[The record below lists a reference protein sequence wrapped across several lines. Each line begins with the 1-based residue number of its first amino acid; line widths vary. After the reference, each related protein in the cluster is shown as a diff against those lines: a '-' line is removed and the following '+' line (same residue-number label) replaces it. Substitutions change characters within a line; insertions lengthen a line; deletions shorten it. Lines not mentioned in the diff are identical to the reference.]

1 MAGIPKVTISFDADL
16 DKLKKGTA
24 DAQKEVQSFGDKVAD
39 FGVKAAKAFAI
50 AAAAAAVYAIKL
62 GVEGVKA
69 AIADEA
75 AQVKLA
81 TALKNVTGATDEQI
95 SANEKF
101 IKTLSLQTAIA
112 DDQLRP
118 AMQRLVNAT
127 HDVGSAQNLLDL
139 ATRVSVNSGKELET
153 VTNALAKAHEGNT
166 TALGKLGLGI
176 SAAELKGLSYTEMIA
191 KLNALY
197 PDLGA
202 NADTVAFKFK
212 LFQNAVN
219 EAKETVGAAM
229 LPALQK
235 LMAFV
240 ATTVIPTMN
249 AFVAGLTGDTGAVN
263 GMNKT
268 EKSAYNLGVTVKDMA
283 KQFADMFAVFDGKG
297 QSSMNGLLNIM
308 KALATTANIIVT
320 IIKELIGFIIEMANQ
335 VIRFLNLFGAGI
347 EKIPQISGTAFD
359 KMNAQTATVLGTSG
373 GGYNQRLNTPV
384 TSGLGLG
391 GAGTGSG
398 GGSGT
403 GTGTGSGGGGF
414 STSAATSTTDLVS
427 KLTDVQSKIGEITFL
442 YQTGAISKS
451 AASSQL
457 AAQQKQFDILTKQAD
472 ALARSQEITTGGMG
486 AMATDEAA
494 ANSISVTNYFGI
506 VGDPEATA
514 GVIVNNLNES
524 LARGGVATS
533 LAARLAAAS

>member
-24 DAQKEVQSFGDKVAD
+24 DAQKEVQTFGDKITD
-39 FGVKAAKAFAI
+39 FGIKASKAFAL
-50 AAAAAAVYAIKL
+50 AAVAAGAYAIKL
-62 GVEGVKA
+62 GIDGVKA
-69 AIADEA
+69 AVADEA

-81 TALKNVTGATDEQI
+81 TALKNVTGATDQQI

-176 SAAELKGLSYTEMIA
+176 SAAELKGLSYTDMIA
-191 KLNALY
+191 KLNAIY

-219 EAKETVGAAM
+219 EAKETVGAAL
-229 LPALQK
+229 LPTLQK
-235 LMAFV
+235 LMSFV
-240 ATTVIPTMN
+240 STVAVPAMN
-249 AFVAGLTGDTGAVN
+249 AFVAGLTGDTGASK
-263 GMNKT
+263 GLNKT
-268 EKSAYNLGVTVKDMA
+268 EKSAYDLGVTIRDMG
-283 KQFADMFAVFDGKG
+283 KSFADVFAVFDGKG

-308 KALATTANIIVT
+308 KALATTANVIVT

-347 EKIPQISGTAFD
+347 EKIPQISGSAFD
-359 KMNAQTATVLGTSG
+359 KMNAQTASILGSSVISG
-373 GGYNQRLNTPV
+373 AQAQRLNTPV
-384 TSGLGLG
+384 TTGGGGGGG
-391 GAGTGSG
+391 GAGGLSALG
-398 GGSGT
+398 GG
-403 GTGTGSGGGGF
+403 GGAAGGF
-414 STSAATSTTDLVS
+414 STSAAKSMTDLVD
-427 KLTDVQSKIGEITFL
+427 KLQTVSSTIGEISFL
-442 YQTGAISKS
+442 YESGAISKS
-451 AASSQL
+451 SASAQL
-457 AAQQKQFDILTKQAD
+457 AAQQKQFDILTRQAN
-472 ALARSQEITTGGMG
+472 ALAAAQEITTGGMG
-486 AMATDEAA
+486 AMATDQAA
-494 ANSISVTNYFGI
+494 ANSISVTNNFGI
-506 VGDPEATA
+506 VGSPEAAASVVVDT
-514 GVIVNNLNES
+514 LNES
-524 LARGGVATS
+524 LARGGIATS